1 MRQLFALMIGT
12 ILMVLAAMFSLVIF
26 ALLAVFGV
34 AFFLWFWWKTRA
46 LRKVLREQQA
56 RQAPT
61 EGVPAA
67 YREGSVFDGEAVVVE
82 EEIEPNRRLTSADLP
97 TQPDPTDP
105 PLRPE

>member
-56 RQAPT
+56 RQPPVDEAQ
-61 EGVPAA
+61 AA
-67 YREGSVFDGEAVVVE
+67 YREGSVFEGEAVVVE
-82 EEIEPNRRLTSADLP
+82 EEVAPNRRLASADLRA
-97 TQPDPTDP
+97 QPEP
-105 PLRPE
+105 PPQ